1 MLEERCIR
9 CGDRVPW
16 FSLAGNIAI
25 TIYKILVGVLGGS
38 KALVADGLHSFT
50 DVIGTSVIILT
61 RSVARTGADES
72 HPFGHGKVEFMG
84 SVFIYTVLILIAIA
98 IFSGGLIT
106 IISGELVRPRVVT
119 ILAAGVSVVYNVLM
133 YRFGSCAGKR
143 NNSPAL
149 MANAYEN
156 RADAVSSFA
165 VILGISGAIWIHP
178 IIDPITAMI
187 VGVIILTNSVAQLKE
202 SFSGLMDTAMEA
214 DAVDD
219 IRVVVEGHEGVAAV
233 DFVRTRQTGPKFW
246 VDLGI
251 RVNAAFSVAQS
262 DEIASTLRN
271 KLMRRWD
278 SFQNVVV
285 FVESED
291 GQRGT
296 VVDIAQQPKRKAE
309 DKD

>member
-9 CGDRVPW
+9 CGNRVPW
-16 FSLAGNIAI
+16 FSLWGNISI

-38 KALVADGLHSFT
+38 KALIADGLHSFT
-50 DVIGTSVIILT
+50 DVIGTSVIIAT
-61 RSVARTGADES
+61 RKVSQSGADES

-98 IFSGGLIT
+98 IFTGGLIT
-106 IISGELVRPRVVT
+106 IISGELSRPRSVT

-133 YRFGSCAGKR
+133 YRFGTCAGRR

-156 RADAVSSFA
+156 RADAVSSAA
-165 VILGISGAIWIHP
+165 VILGIAGAIWIHP
-178 IIDPITAMI
+178 IIDPITAMV

-202 SFSGLMDTAMEA
+202 SFSGLMDTALPV

-219 IRVVVEGHEGVAAV
+219 IREVVLGHEGVAAV
-233 DFVRTRQTGPKFW
+233 DFVKTRQTGPKFW
-246 VDLGI
+246 VDLGV
-251 RVNAAFSVAQS
+251 RVSASLSVSQS
-262 DEIASTLRN
+262 DEIASSLRN

-278 SFQNVVV
+278 NFQNVVV

-296 VVDIAQQPKRKAE
+296 VVDLTQQAKRKAKDE
-309 DKD
+309 D